1 MILDTHT
8 KSSLQHILNSLSAT
22 TDVEIAVFDN
32 SCHLI
37 LFTPSYLHHKGKTV
51 HTPSIEEVMQEGKM
65 IVNEPGRMPSC
76 VGCRFKDNC
85 PSTIEILNCIN
96 VNRYTFGVVALTS
109 FTQEGQSRISSDMAA
124 YLRLSQEIASL
135 IGAVLMQGAGKN
147 RFHYLDELLHAA
159 IQFTTDP
166 VIAIDHNGQVTHF
179 NDAALDLFSF
189 CNLSTTALKQILPQ
203 SILNSILTGEPMEDR
218 PVNTSHFHGRLS
230 VAPAHLEDA
239 FAGAVLTIQQPVSH
253 QKSDTPSSSEQDP
266 GKATLAE
273 IIGNSPVIAA
283 LKADLLRFSPTP
295 SPILITGETG
305 TGKELVAQAIHAN
318 SPRRNGPFVA
328 INCASIPETLFE
340 SELFGYMEG
349 AFTGAKKGGKAG
361 RFQMAQ
367 GGTLFLDE
375 IGEMPFSVQAKLLRV
390 LQHYVVEP
398 IGSTRA
404 IPVDVR
410 IIAATNQHLETLVQE
425 KKFRSDLYYRINVIP
440 LHLPPL
446 RERKEDLPEL
456 CRHFLLYYSQR
467 LSKPT
472 AGFTPTT
479 LKLLARHDWPG
490 NVRELENA
498 VEYAVNFADT
508 NRLTTSHL
516 PKRLTNSLQP
526 DNINLPGIKTKVHR
540 YEQQTIENLLNQH
553 GWDKIGK
560 EKTAKMLGI
569 SLRTLYRKLQ
579 LIKKTPE
586 ESN

>member
-1 MILDTHT
+1 MMLDAHT
-8 KSSLQHILNSLSAT
+8 KSSLQHIINSLSAT

-32 SCHLI
+32 SCHLV
-37 LFTPSYLHHKGKTV
+37 LCTPAYLRHKGKTV

-65 IVNEPGRMPSC
+65 IVNEPGQMPSC

-85 PSTIEILNCIN
+85 PATIEILNCIN
-96 VNRYTFGVVALTS
+96 LNRYTFGVVALTS
-109 FTQEGQSRISSDMAA
+109 FTQEGQTRISSDMAA
-124 YLRLSQEIASL
+124 YLTLSQEVASL

-159 IQFTTDP
+159 IEFTTDP
-166 VIAIDHNGQVTHF
+166 VVAIDHNGQVTHF
-179 NDAALDLFSF
+179 NEGALDLFSF
-189 CNLSTTALKQILPQ
+189 CNLSTTALKQILPP
-203 SILNSILTGEPMEDR
+203 SILNSILTGEPMEAR

-230 VAPAHLEDA
+230 VTPVHLEEA
-239 FAGAVLTIQQPVSH
+239 FAGAVLTIQQPVSYH
-253 QKSDTPSSSEQDP
+253 KSDAQSALEQDP
-266 GKATLAE
+266 GSATLAA
-273 IIGNSPVIAA
+273 IVGNSPAIAA
-283 LKADLLRFSPTP
+283 LKTDLLRFSPTP

-305 TGKELVAQAIHAN
+305 TGKELVALAIHAN

-398 IGSTRA
+398 IGSTRP

-410 IIAATNQHLETLVQE
+410 VIAATNQDLETLVQE
-425 KKFRSDLYYRINVIP
+425 KKFRADLYYRINVIP

-446 RERKEDLPEL
+446 RERKEDLPDL
-456 CRHFLLYYSQR
+456 SRHFLHHYSQR
-467 LSKPT
+467 LCKPT
-472 AGFTPTT
+472 VDFTPNT

-498 VEYAVNFADT
+498 VEYAVNLADT

-516 PKRLTNSLQP
+516 PKRLTDVIQP
-526 DNINLPGIKTKVHR
+526 DSLSLPAIKSKVQH
-540 YEQQTIENLLNQH
+540 YEQQTIETLLHEH
-553 GWDKIGK
+553 GWDKAGK
-560 EKTAKMLGI
+560 EKTANVLGI

-586 ESN
+586 ESI